1 MSHFYERLD
10 VFLNVLAIFNES
22 HSQNTVLTRFV
33 LRSIKRNLEKTNRI
47 RRDINRNM
55 CDENTTIILI
65 AIQFS
70 IQKQKIKE
78 PPDPIDLYQIPEI
91 VIERFSSLEQ

>member
-1 MSHFYERLD
+1 
-10 VFLNVLAIFNES
+10 
-22 HSQNTVLTRFV
+22 
-33 LRSIKRNLEKTNRI
+33 
-47 RRDINRNM
+47 M

-91 VIERFSSLEQ
+91 VIEQFSSLEQ

>member
-1 MSHFYERLD
+1 MSHFYECLD
-10 VFLNVLAIFNES
+10 VFLNILAIFNES

-33 LRSIKRNLEKTNRI
+33 LRSIKRNLEKQIESEKILIETCVKI
-47 RRDINRNM
+47 LPL
-55 CDENTTIILI
+55 LI

>member
-1 MSHFYERLD
+1 
-10 VFLNVLAIFNES
+10 
-22 HSQNTVLTRFV
+22 
-33 LRSIKRNLEKTNRI
+33 
-47 RRDINRNM
+47 M